1 MNGAQY
7 ARHMGAL
14 DKLRSLL
21 GFQQRAAA
29 VPAGYELQGGIVVA
43 TASVSNAPQ
52 RGTRELLQAYRQSPR
67 LRAVVSRI
75 ARGVAALQ
83 VHAYVRTSEAARGA
97 TFARRRDEHGS
108 YRDVSTAPAFR
119 WGKDK
124 GVRDLALTQ
133 GPARLRAR
141 RRRELAAAGLLREVA
156 DHPLLELLAAPNGE
170 MSGRTLFFVTQI
182 WLDLVG
188 EAFWLITTDKEGK
201 PVSLWPVPPHWVQ
214 QTPSTGAPH
223 FAVSAGGVTLRVA
236 PGNVVWF
243 RDPNPENP
251 YARGTGTGE
260 SLGDEIET
268 DEYAAKYLKNWFFNS
283 AMPSAVVS
291 FEGATPAEL
300 KVMREKWEQEH
311 RGYSNAHRVHFGMGK
326 MNAVRLDASLRDQ
339 QMTELRAFSRDAM
352 AQVFGVPPEM
362 VGIIENSNRSTI
374 DAAGY
379 IYALGVEFPRADFLR
394 EELQRQLAPM
404 YDASLALEVEVPIP
418 DDETRRLDVLRA
430 MPGAFDLNEW
440 RAEAGY
446 DPRAE
451 FEAVFPPLA
460 MPGQGAPSTSAPDAE
475 EPAEEPEE
483 PDDEDPAPTPPPP
496 AAEAKSMRLDPPW
509 ASRGPFGV

>member
-1 MNGAQY
+1 
-7 ARHMGAL
+7 MGAL

-21 GFQQRAAA
+21 GLQQRAVA

-43 TASVSNAPQ
+43 TASASSAPQ
-52 RGTRELLQAYRQSPR
+52 RGTKELLQAYRQSPR
-67 LRAVVSRI
+67 LRAVAGRI
-75 ARGVAALQ
+75 ARGVASLQ
-83 VHAYVRTSEAARGA
+83 VQAYVRTSEPLRGA

-108 YRDVSTAPAFR
+108 YRDVAVAPPYR
-119 WGKDK
+119 WGTDR
-124 GVRDLALTQ
+124 GVRDLALAQ

-141 RRRELAAAGLLREVA
+141 RRRELAAAGLLREVP
-156 DHPLLELLAAPNGE
+156 DHPLLELLSTPNHE

-188 EAFWLITTDKEGK
+188 EGFWLISSDKSGK
-201 PVSLWPVPPHWVQ
+201 PVALWPVPPHWVQ
-214 QTPSTGAPH
+214 QTPSSSSPH
-223 FAVSAGGVTLRVA
+223 FSVSAGGVTLRVA
-236 PGNVVWF
+236 PENVIWF

-251 YARGTGTGE
+251 YGRGTGTGE
-260 SLGDEIET
+260 ALGDEIET
-268 DEYAAKYLKNWFFNS
+268 DEFAAKYLKNFFFNS
-283 AMPSAVVS
+283 AMPSAVVA

-394 EELQRQLAPM
+394 EELQRQLAPK
-404 YDASLALEVEVPIP
+404 YDAALALEVEVPVP
-418 DDETRRLDVLRA
+418 DDERRRLDVLRA
-430 MPGAFDLNEW
+430 MPGAFALNEW
-440 RAEAGY
+440 RSEAGY
-446 DPRAE
+446 DPHPE
-451 FEAVFPPLA
+451 FEGVFPPLA
-460 MPGQGAPSTSAPDAE
+460 LPGQAEPQGDGEQPEDDAE
-475 EPAEEPEE
+475 EPETELE
-483 PDDEDPAPTPPPP
+483 PAPPP
-496 AAEAKSMRLDPPW
+496 AEAKSLRVDPPW
-509 ASRGPFGV
+509 AHADRPFGV